1 MLQEV
6 ESIRRLITWLRS
18 SHVVSQSMPTQ
29 MWQIWTGNC
38 KLCRVMTRHH
48 ASSGVTSVRI
58 LRMYF
63 PLPLRQLHA
72 LSQVTAFVE
81 VLQEVLI
88 GDLAMFI
95 LAHNDPWLESR
106 QRCRNSSPLP
116 CQRTIPRAEIFKIQI
131 PLKATDAIRIINYER
146 KGPFHSIPFV
156 QHPLPINQPNIKF
169 GQSVRCALGCNWWT
183 VAQLHTPKYRKPTIF
198 SNFSKVPGL
207 DPSTK
212 VPNPRSSH
220 DSALAM
226 CLVQGTWKH

>member
-1 MLQEV
+1 
-6 ESIRRLITWLRS
+6 
-18 SHVVSQSMPTQ
+18 MPTQ

-95 LAHNDPWLESR
+95 LAHNDP
-106 QRCRNSSPLP
+106 
-116 CQRTIPRAEIFKIQI
+116 
-131 PLKATDAIRIINYER
+131 
-146 KGPFHSIPFV
+146 
-156 QHPLPINQPNIKF
+156 
-169 GQSVRCALGCNWWT
+169 
-183 VAQLHTPKYRKPTIF
+183 
-198 SNFSKVPGL
+198 
-207 DPSTK
+207 
-212 VPNPRSSH
+212 
-220 DSALAM
+220 
-226 CLVQGTWKH
+226 